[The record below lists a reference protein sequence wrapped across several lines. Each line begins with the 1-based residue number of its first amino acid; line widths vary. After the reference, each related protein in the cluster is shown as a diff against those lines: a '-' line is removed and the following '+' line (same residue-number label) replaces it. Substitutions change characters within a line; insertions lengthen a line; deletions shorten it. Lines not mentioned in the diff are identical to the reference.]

1 MKIYKTLFLG
11 LGLIALSSCSD
22 FLNQTSPSELDNE
35 STFNNAY
42 YTELALNKV
51 YGSLT
56 QDQTYSN
63 FLPIIAGTNTDCE
76 LIDGLGTDASN
87 TSSERGNMN
96 YNANPGWSQ
105 LSKVWDAM
113 YGVIENANLV
123 VDGINNSQLIQQA
136 GATRTSMMRF
146 RAEAMTLR
154 AMIYFDLIRLF
165 GDIPFKTESSNS
177 DLSNVYIGKADLPI
191 IAGTNTDCE
200 LIDGLGTDASNTSS
214 ERGNMNYNANPGWS
228 QLSKVWDAMYGVI
241 ENANL
246 VVDGINNSQLI
257 QQAGATRTSMMRF
270 RAEAMTLRA
279 MIYFDLIRLFGDIPF
294 KTESSNSDLS
304 NVYIGKAD
312 RDDIMD
318 ELIIELEEAIGYLP
332 WAGEDGYTTE
342 HVSKGY
348 AHALLA
354 NIAMTRAG
362 YAIREQAKEGY
373 ITGNNSDATYP
384 TQRCSDAKRRELFE
398 LAEKHLA
405 AVVSSGK
412 HKLNPSVEEYWRLI
426 NIGQLD
432 QTYQENLFEIPMG
445 LNKSGELGYT
455 IGYRINGASS
465 LFGPKGNSSGKL
477 KLTAPYYLSFGEG
490 DIRRDLTCAISQL
503 STDKNTKVF
512 KEYMLGNAPFGL
524 YCGKWDYRKMMEN
537 SEWYAAVLAS
547 DQKVCS
553 GINVV
558 KMRYPQVL
566 LMYAEVVN
574 ELYGKGAT
582 AEGCTL
588 TATAALKE
596 VHDRAFTDATKRDAA
611 WTALMGKDF
620 FDAIVDENAWE
631 LAGEGVRKFD
641 LIRWNLL
648 SEKIDEFKNEYTNA
662 VYNGTYPQYVNY
674 KYRTDNPMYID
685 MTSLVFG
692 AKVGG
697 EYENKSFFGA
707 ETSDKEQKNLKVNLP
722 SISGGL
728 NKAVKN
734 RYLLPIASTT
744 ISTSNGKLHNS
755 YGYSD

>member
-1 MKIYKTLFLG
+1 MKTYKIFLLG
-11 LGLIALSSCSD
+11 LGLTALSSCSD
-22 FLNQTSPSELDNE
+22 FLDQTSPSELDNKA
-35 STFNNAY
+35 TFNNAY
-42 YTELALNKV
+42 YAELALNKV

-76 LIDGLGTDASN
+76 LIDGLGADASN

-96 YNANPGWSQ
+96 YNTNPGWAQ

-123 VDGINNSQLIQQA
+123 VNGIDNSQLLQE
-136 GATRTSMMRF
+136 GGKTRLSMMRF
-146 RAEAMTLR
+146 RAEAVTLR
-154 AMIYFDLIRLF
+154 AMVYFDLIRLF
-165 GDIPFKTESSNS
+165 GDIPFKTEPSNS
-177 DLSNVYIGKADLPI
+177 NLSNVYIGK
-191 IAGTNTDCE
+191 T
-200 LIDGLGTDASNTSS
+200 
-214 ERGNMNYNANPGWS
+214 
-228 QLSKVWDAMYGVI
+228 
-241 ENANL
+241 
-246 VVDGINNSQLI
+246 
-257 QQAGATRTSMMRF
+257 
-270 RAEAMTLRA
+270 
-279 MIYFDLIRLFGDIPF
+279 
-294 KTESSNSDLS
+294 
-304 NVYIGKAD
+304 D

-318 ELIIELEEAIGYLP
+318 ALIPELEEAITYLP
-332 WAGEDGYTTE
+332 WAGEEGYTTE
-342 HVSKGY
+342 HVNKGY

-354 NIAMTRAG
+354 NIALTRAG

-373 ITGNNSDATYP
+373 INGDNSDETYP
-384 TQRCSDAKRRELFE
+384 TQRCSDAERRELYQ
-398 LAEKHLA
+398 LAEKHLS
-405 AVVSSGK
+405 AVITSGK
-412 HKLNPSVEEYWRLI
+412 HELNPSVEEYWRLM
-426 NIGQLD
+426 NISQLD
-432 QTYQENLFEIPMG
+432 KTYQENLFEIPMG

-477 KLTAPYYLSFGEG
+477 KLTAPYYLSFSEG
-490 DIRRDLTCAISQL
+490 DVRRNLTCAISQL
-503 STDKNTKVF
+503 STDKNTKIF
-512 KEYMLGNAPFGL
+512 KEYMLGNSPFGI

-558 KMRYPQVL
+558 KMRYAQVL

-574 ELYGKGAT
+574 ELYGKDAT
-582 AEGCTL
+582 AQACTL
-588 TATAALKE
+588 TATDALKK

-611 WTALMGKDF
+611 WNALMQKDF
-620 FDAIVDENAWE
+620 FEAIVDENAWE

-648 SEKIDEFKNEYTNA
+648 SKKIDEFKKGYENA

-674 KYRTDNPMYID
+674 KYREDNPMYID
-685 MTSLVFG
+685 MNSLVFG
-692 AKVGG
+692 SKKGG

-707 ETSDKEQKNLKVNLP
+707 ETTDKTQKNLKINLP
-722 SISGGL
+722 SISRGL
-728 NKAVKN
+728 NATVKN

>member
-1 MKIYKTLFLG
+1 
-11 LGLIALSSCSD
+11 
-22 FLNQTSPSELDNE
+22 
-35 STFNNAY
+35 
-42 YTELALNKV
+42 
-51 YGSLT
+51 
-56 QDQTYSN
+56 
-63 FLPIIAGTNTDCE
+63 
-76 LIDGLGTDASN
+76 
-87 TSSERGNMN
+87 
-96 YNANPGWSQ
+96 
-105 LSKVWDAM
+105 
-113 YGVIENANLV
+113 
-123 VDGINNSQLIQQA
+123 
-136 GATRTSMMRF
+136 
-146 RAEAMTLR
+146 
-154 AMIYFDLIRLF
+154 MIYFDLIR
-165 GDIPFKTESSNS
+165 
-177 DLSNVYIGKADLPI
+177 V
-191 IAGTNTDCE
+191 
-200 LIDGLGTDASNTSS
+200 
-214 ERGNMNYNANPGWS
+214 
-228 QLSKVWDAMYGVI
+228 
-241 ENANL
+241 
-246 VVDGINNSQLI
+246 
-257 QQAGATRTSMMRF
+257 
-270 RAEAMTLRA
+270 
-279 MIYFDLIRLFGDIPF
+279 FGDIPF

-362 YAIREQAKEGY
+362 YAIREQAKDGY
-373 ITGNNSDATYP
+373 ITGDNSDATYP
-384 TQRCSDAKRRELFE
+384 TQRCSDTKRRELFE

-445 LNKSGELGYT
+445 LNT
-455 IGYRINGASS
+455 
-465 LFGPKGNSSGKL
+465 KL
-477 KLTAPYYLSFGEG
+477 
-490 DIRRDLTCAISQL
+490 
-503 STDKNTKVF
+503 F

>member
-1 MKIYKTLFLG
+1 
-11 LGLIALSSCSD
+11 
-22 FLNQTSPSELDNE
+22 
-35 STFNNAY
+35 
-42 YTELALNKV
+42 
-51 YGSLT
+51 
-56 QDQTYSN
+56 
-63 FLPIIAGTNTDCE
+63 
-76 LIDGLGTDASN
+76 
-87 TSSERGNMN
+87 
-96 YNANPGWSQ
+96 
-105 LSKVWDAM
+105 
-113 YGVIENANLV
+113 
-123 VDGINNSQLIQQA
+123 
-136 GATRTSMMRF
+136 
-146 RAEAMTLR
+146 
-154 AMIYFDLIRLF
+154 
-165 GDIPFKTESSNS
+165 
-177 DLSNVYIGKADLPI
+177 
-191 IAGTNTDCE
+191 
-200 LIDGLGTDASNTSS
+200 
-214 ERGNMNYNANPGWS
+214 
-228 QLSKVWDAMYGVI
+228 
-241 ENANL
+241 
-246 VVDGINNSQLI
+246 
-257 QQAGATRTSMMRF
+257 
-270 RAEAMTLRA
+270 
-279 MIYFDLIRLFGDIPF
+279 
-294 KTESSNSDLS
+294 
-304 NVYIGKAD
+304 
-312 RDDIMD
+312 
-318 ELIIELEEAIGYLP
+318 
-332 WAGEDGYTTE
+332 
-342 HVSKGY
+342 
-348 AHALLA
+348 
-354 NIAMTRAG
+354 
-362 YAIREQAKEGY
+362 
-373 ITGNNSDATYP
+373 
-384 TQRCSDAKRRELFE
+384 
-398 LAEKHLA
+398 
-405 AVVSSGK
+405 
-412 HKLNPSVEEYWRLI
+412 
-426 NIGQLD
+426 
-432 QTYQENLFEIPMG
+432 
-445 LNKSGELGYT
+445 
-455 IGYRINGASS
+455 
-465 LFGPKGNSSGKL
+465 
-477 KLTAPYYLSFGEG
+477 
-490 DIRRDLTCAISQL
+490 
-503 STDKNTKVF
+503 
-512 KEYMLGNAPFGL
+512 MLGNAPFGL

-744 ISTSNGKLHNS
+744 ISTSNGKLHVVSIAGLIGADYRLPSIDYTHIFQVCAALTHSVAEMWKVYRLMVFN
-755 YGYSD
+755 YVIDNKDDHAKNFAFIYRDGDWHFAPAYDLLPSDGINGFHTTSINDSIEPTKEDLFAVAVKAGLNEKEVIEVFEKMVKYIGAYFV

>member
-1 MKIYKTLFLG
+1 MKTYKIFLLG
-11 LGLIALSSCSD
+11 LGLTALSSCSD
-22 FLNQTSPSELDNE
+22 FLDQTSPSELDNKA
-35 STFNNAY
+35 TFDNAY
-42 YTELALNKV
+42 YAELALNKV

-76 LIDGLGTDASN
+76 LIDGLGADASN

-96 YNANPGWSQ
+96 YNTNPGWAQ

-123 VDGINNSQLIQQA
+123 VNGIDNSQLLQE
-136 GATRTSMMRF
+136 GGKTRLSMMRF
-146 RAEAMTLR
+146 RAEAVTLR
-154 AMIYFDLIRLF
+154 AMVYFDLIRLF
-165 GDIPFKTESSNS
+165 GDIPFKTEPSNS
-177 DLSNVYIGKADLPI
+177 DLSNVYIGK
-191 IAGTNTDCE
+191 T
-200 LIDGLGTDASNTSS
+200 
-214 ERGNMNYNANPGWS
+214 
-228 QLSKVWDAMYGVI
+228 
-241 ENANL
+241 
-246 VVDGINNSQLI
+246 
-257 QQAGATRTSMMRF
+257 
-270 RAEAMTLRA
+270 
-279 MIYFDLIRLFGDIPF
+279 
-294 KTESSNSDLS
+294 
-304 NVYIGKAD
+304 D

-318 ELIIELEEAIGYLP
+318 ALIPELEEAITYLP
-332 WAGEDGYTTE
+332 WAGEEGYTTE
-342 HVSKGY
+342 HVNKGY

-354 NIAMTRAG
+354 NIALTRAG

-373 ITGNNSDATYP
+373 INGDNSDDTYP
-384 TQRCSDAKRRELFE
+384 TQRCSDAERTELYQ
-398 LAEKHLA
+398 LAEKHLS
-405 AVVSSGK
+405 AVITSGK
-412 HKLNPSVEEYWRLI
+412 HELNPSVEEYWRLM
-426 NIGQLD
+426 NISQLD
-432 QTYQENLFEIPMG
+432 KTYQENLFEIPMG

-477 KLTAPYYLSFGEG
+477 KLTAPYYLSFSEG
-490 DIRRDLTCAISQL
+490 DVRRNLTCAISQL

-512 KEYMLGNAPFGL
+512 KEYMLGNSPFGI

-537 SEWYAAVLAS
+537 SEWHAAVLAS

-558 KMRYPQVL
+558 KMRYAQVL

-574 ELYGKGAT
+574 ELRGKNAT
-582 AEGCTL
+582 AQACTL
-588 TATAALKE
+588 TATAALKK

-611 WTALMGKDF
+611 WNALMQKDF
-620 FDAIVDENAWE
+620 FEAIVDENAWE

-648 SEKIDEFKNEYTNA
+648 SKKIDEFKKGYENA

-674 KYRTDNPMYID
+674 KYREDNPMYID
-685 MTSLVFG
+685 MNSLVFG
-692 AKVGG
+692 SKKGG

-707 ETSDKEQKNLKVNLP
+707 ETTDKTQKNLKINLP
-722 SISGGL
+722 SISRGL
-728 NKAVKN
+728 NATVKN